1 MMIISQ
7 VNELTDEEKENITQL
22 FTLMLLSVTMKE
34 EKLTNVHPIDFASY
48 VIFLCL
54 TVWKTHTKDE
64 GFFALIN
71 VLKGELT
78 FNEFPDFW
86 ETVMDDNKAIKE
98 ARDRTK
104 KLDILEIT
112 KPEYKDIN

>member
-1 MMIISQ
+1 MAI
-7 VNELTDEEKENITQL
+7 EK
-22 FTLMLLSVTMKE
+22 
-34 EKLTNVHPIDFASY
+34 
-48 VIFLCL
+48 
-54 TVWKTHTKDE
+54 KTHTKDE

-78 FNEFPDFW
+78 FNEFLDFW
-86 ETVMDDNKAIKE
+86 ETVMDDSKAIKE

-112 KPEYKDIN
+112 KPEDKDIN